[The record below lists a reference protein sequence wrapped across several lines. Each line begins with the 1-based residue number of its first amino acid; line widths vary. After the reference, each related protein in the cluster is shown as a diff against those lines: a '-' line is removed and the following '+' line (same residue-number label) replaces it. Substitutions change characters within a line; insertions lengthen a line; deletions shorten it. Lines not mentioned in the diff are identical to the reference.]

1 MKVMITGANGQL
13 GEELVFQL
21 SNSSFEIYSF
31 TRAELDITNQDK
43 VNALVE
49 EVCPDVI
56 INAAAY
62 TKVDLAESNE
72 ESAFAINAWG
82 QQNLA
87 VAAEKFN
94 ARICY
99 ISTDYVFD
107 GNSTV
112 PYCEHDVTN
121 PLGVYGKSKLMGEEL
136 TIAHSSK
143 YFIVRTAWLYGQYG
157 NNFVHTMFKLAKEK
171 DKIGVVRDQ
180 FGSPTYTFDLVK
192 FIIELIQSE
201 KYGIYHAT
209 NSGECSWYEFAKAIF
224 EEAGIAVN
232 VLPLKSEDFPTVAN
246 RPAYS
251 VLDNSS
257 ILGNEF
263 QPLRSW
269 RIALR
274 EFINKNVSNNPHL

>member
-1 MKVMITGANGQL
+1 MITGANGQL
-13 GEELVFQL
+13 GEELVYQL
-21 SNSSFEIYSF
+21 NNSSFKTYSF
-31 TRAELDITNQDK
+31 TRAELDITNQAK

-62 TKVDLAESNE
+62 AKVDLAESNE
-72 ESAFAINAWG
+72 ESAFAINARG

-87 VAAEKFN
+87 VAAEKFS

-107 GNSTV
+107 GNGTV
-112 PYCEHDVTN
+112 PYREHDVTN

-136 TIAHSSK
+136 TIDNSSK
-143 YFIVRTAWLYGQYG
+143 YFIVRTAWLYGEYG
-157 NNFVHTMFKLAKEK
+157 KNFVHTMLKLAKKK
-171 DKIGVVRDQ
+171 DKIGVVSDQ
-180 FGSPTYTFDLVK
+180 FGSPTYTVDLVK

-209 NSGECSWYEFAKAIF
+209 NSGICSWYEFAKTIF
-224 EEAGIAVN
+224 EEAGIDINLVS
-232 VLPLKSEDFPTVAN
+232 LKSEDFPTVAK

-251 VLDNSS
+251 VLDNFS
-257 ILGNEF
+257 IIENEF
-263 QPLRSW
+263 QPLRPW
-269 RIALR
+269 KTALR
-274 EFINKNVSNNPHL
+274 EFINKNVNNNPHL